1 MRRQY
6 RNRKCRQS
14 HFLQHFL
21 KNNLYGPLVSVAI
34 SLKVLGKTNAYF
46 ISIADLMTLR
56 SKQCQL
62 GVYGES
68 SFFFFFFLDKRD
80 PADFQA
86 ASQHLIVDI
95 NLTSFTELL
104 TKCQ

>member
-1 MRRQY
+1 MRQY
-6 RNRKCRQS
+6 RNSKCRQS
-14 HFLQHFL
+14 HFLQHRL
-21 KNNLYGPLVSVAI
+21 KNSLYGPLVSVAI
-34 SLKVLGKTNAYF
+34 SLKVLRKTNAYF
-46 ISIADLMTLR
+46 ISIADLVTLK

-68 SFFFFFFLDKRD
+68 SFFFFLDKRD

-86 ASQHLIVDI
+86 AFQHLIVDI